1 MVRFKI
7 RLQTMDDVNEFE
19 DILNSVNEDAD
30 ATAPGCSYIVD
41 AKSLM
46 GLLTLNFAN
55 PIEIS
60 INGDDASVIDKFNK
74 WREKDSLIPTGKP
87 VGLFNNPW

>member
-74 WREKDSLIPTGKP
+74 WREKE
-87 VGLFNNPW
+87 